1 MTYNEITT
9 EGNTPNEKELKIMIK
24 YKKITSKQAY
34 KLAKKLGLEICED
47 GRTFYA
53 TNEQETE
60 LWEFDTLRERNDFLT
75 W

>member
-1 MTYNEITT
+1 MSKIVIKYNYKSNLKEFTMGFLWC
-9 EGNTPNEKELKIMIK
+9 GNKKKKNEKAGVTEP
-24 YKKITSKQAY
+24 
-34 KLAKKLGLEICED
+34 
-47 GRTFYA
+47 A

>member
-1 MTYNEITT
+1 MT
-9 EGNTPNEKELKIMIK
+9 K
-24 YKKITSKQAY
+24 YKKITAKQAY